1 MLFPLLA
8 LTCLWGVALWLWPSL
23 PARVPVHFDGAGV
36 PDRIVER
43 TAVTWFLLPAL
54 GTALVLVF
62 AVALPAWI
70 LRLAATDSPF
80 LSVPRK
86 ADFARLEPAAR
97 RRAVAP
103 MVVLLDLIAA
113 ESVLL
118 FALILVGSAKVASG
132 AWQVLP
138 PSLMWTSLGLLLVT
152 AGGAMPFGRRA
163 VERELRRA
171 GLA

>member
-8 LTCLWGVALWLWPSL
+8 LTGLWGVALWLWPGL
-23 PARVPVHFDGAGV
+23 PERIPVHFDGAGV
-36 PDRIVER
+36 PDRLAER

-54 GTALVLVF
+54 GSAMVLVF
-62 AVALPAWI
+62 ALALPAWI
-70 LRLAATDSPF
+70 LRLAAADSPL

-97 RRAVAP
+97 QRAVAP

-113 ESVLL
+113 ESVGL
-118 FALILVGSAKVASG
+118 FALILVASARVASG
-132 AWQVLP
+132 AWQALP

-152 AGGAMPFGRRA
+152 AAVAMPFGRRA